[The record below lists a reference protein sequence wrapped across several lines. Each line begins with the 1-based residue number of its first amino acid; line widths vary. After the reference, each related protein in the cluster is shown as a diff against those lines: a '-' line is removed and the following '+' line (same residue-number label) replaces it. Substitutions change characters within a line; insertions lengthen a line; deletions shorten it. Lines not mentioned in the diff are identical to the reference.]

1 MSFINN
7 LQMKK
12 IFLILFTTILMTS
25 CEEDIK
31 TNNPSVQGRLENAF
45 WRAISSK
52 AELFPNNS
60 VVITAQARLQTLTLR
75 IPSKNIGVY
84 ILGQNLNRTASF
96 LFEYDDEATLFYQ
109 TGVTTEDDF
118 QGDGQ
123 IEITEF
129 DEVNNTISGTFRFNA
144 YNVNNNPLGGEILN
158 FNQGVFYKV
167 PVRVVAGD

>member
-1 MSFINN
+1 MSFINYI
-7 LQMKK
+7 QMKK

-25 CEEDIK
+25 CEEDVK

-52 AELFPNNS
+52 AEVFPNNS

-75 IPSKNIGVY
+75 IPSKNVGVY
-84 ILGQNLNRTASF
+84 TLGQNLDRTASF

-109 TGVTTEDDF
+109 TGVTTDDDF

-167 PVRVVAGD
+167 PVRVVEGD

>member
-1 MSFINN
+1 
-7 LQMKK
+7 MKK

>member
-1 MSFINN
+1 
-7 LQMKK
+7 MKK
-12 IFLILFTTILMTS
+12 IFLILFTTVLITS

-45 WRAISSK
+45 WKAISSK
-52 AELFPNNS
+52 AEIFPNNS
-60 VVITAQARLQTLTLR
+60 VVITAQARLQTLILR
-75 IPSKNIGVY
+75 IPSKNRGIYV
-84 ILGQNLNRTASF
+84 LGQNVNRTASF
-96 LFEYDDEATLFYQ
+96 LFEYDDEATLFYE
-109 TGVTTEDDF
+109 TGVTTEDDY

-167 PVRVVAGD
+167 PVRIVAGD